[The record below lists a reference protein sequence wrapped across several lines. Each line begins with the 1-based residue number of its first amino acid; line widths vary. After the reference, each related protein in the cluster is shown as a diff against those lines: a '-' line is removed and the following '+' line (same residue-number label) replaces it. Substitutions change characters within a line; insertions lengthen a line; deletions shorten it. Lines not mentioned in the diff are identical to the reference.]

1 MDYPYSK
8 SIDRKINK
16 VRNGQPLFSRK
27 NKGGLALM
35 PITYGGCK
43 TLTGTTYSAT
53 INDLL
58 AIVI

>member
-8 SIDRKINK
+8 SIDRKKQK
-16 VRNGQPLFSRK
+16 VRSGQPRYSKRK
-27 NKGGLALM
+27 IRGKSLNDG
-35 PITYGGCK
+35 YK

-53 INDLL
+53 VNDLL